1 MIMKKLIY
9 LFLVWGCTFSVAAQD
24 MKKVFI
30 AMPDSLTPLLTK
42 VNKEDCIDFLASN
55 MKAEIKNRFDKSS
68 EMKVLTEDYLQMQ
81 MTENS
86 TLEMKL
92 FPVNDSVKIVCMVK
106 TVCSSACDSEIRF
119 YDTSWKKEFPKSD
132 YLQLPAPQTFYLPTD
147 TVSSEVEL
155 IKRKADMHVM
165 KAVLSKDDSSL
176 SFIYTTPE
184 YLNQEDREKLSPYLR
199 KEAVV
204 YRWEDGKFLP

>member
-9 LFLVWGCTFSVAAQD
+9 LFLVWGCTLSVAAQD

-68 EMKVLTEDYLQMQ
+68 EMKALTEDYLQMQ

-92 FPVNDSVKIVCMVK
+92 LPVNDSVKIVCMVK

-132 YLQLPAPQTFYLPTD
+132 YLQLPAPQTFYLPAD
-147 TVSSEVEL
+147 TISLEVEL
-155 IKRKADMHVM
+155 IKKKADMHVM

-204 YRWEDGKFLP
+204 YQWKDGKFLP

>member
-9 LFLVWGCTFSVAAQD
+9 LFLVWGCTLSVAAQD

-68 EMKVLTEDYLQMQ
+68 EMKALTEDYLQMQ

-92 FPVNDSVKIVCMVK
+92 LPLNDSVKIVCMVK

-184 YLNQEDREKLSPYLR
+184 YLNQEDREKLSPYLK

>member
-9 LFLVWGCTFSVAAQD
+9 LFLVWGCTLSVAAQD

-119 YDTSWKKEFPKSD
+119 YDISWKIEFPKSD

-176 SFIYTTPE
+176 SFIYTTPD

-204 YRWEDGKFLP
+204 YRWKDGKFLP

>member
-1 MIMKKLIY
+1 MMMKRLIY
-9 LFLVWGCTFSVAAQD
+9 LFLVWGCTLSVVAQD

-92 FPVNDSVKIVCMVK
+92 LPINDSIKIVCIVK

-119 YDTSWKKEFPKSD
+119 YDTNWKEEFPQKD
-132 YLQLPAPQTFYLPTD
+132 YLQLPAPQTFFLPTD

-155 IKRKADMHVM
+155 IKKKADMHVM

-176 SFIYTTPE
+176 SFIYTTPG
-184 YLNQEDREKLSPYLR
+184 YLNQEDREKLLPYLR

-204 YRWEDGKFLP
+204 YRWKDGKFLP

>member
-9 LFLVWGCTFSVAAQD
+9 LFLVWGCTLSVAAQD

-92 FPVNDSVKIVCMVK
+92 LPVNDSVKIVCMVK

-119 YDTSWKKEFPKSD
+119 YDISWTKEFPKSD

-155 IKRKADMHVM
+155 IKSKADMHVM

-204 YRWEDGKFLP
+204 YRWKDGKFLP

>member
-9 LFLVWGCTFSVAAQD
+9 LFLVWGCTLSVAAQD

-92 FPVNDSVKIVCMVK
+92 LPVNDSVKVVCMVK

-119 YDTSWKKEFPKSD
+119 YDTSWEKEFPKSD

>member
-9 LFLVWGCTFSVAAQD
+9 LFLVWGCTLSVAAQD

-119 YDTSWKKEFPKSD
+119 YDISWKKEFPKSD

-165 KAVLSKDDSSL
+165 KAVLSEDDSSL
-176 SFIYTTPE
+176 SFIYTTPD

-204 YRWEDGKFLP
+204 YRWKDGKFLP

>member
-9 LFLVWGCTFSVAAQD
+9 LFLVWGCTLSVAAQD

-68 EMKVLTEDYLQMQ
+68 EMKALTEDYLQMQ

-119 YDTSWKKEFPKSD
+119 YDISWKKEFPKSD

-176 SFIYTTPE
+176 SFIYTTPD

-204 YRWEDGKFLP
+204 YRWKDGKFLP

>member
-9 LFLVWGCTFSVAAQD
+9 LFLVWGCTLSVAAQD

-68 EMKVLTEDYLQMQ
+68 EMKALTEDYLQMQ

-92 FPVNDSVKIVCMVK
+92 LPLNDSVKIVCMVK

-176 SFIYTTPE
+176 SFIYTTPD

-204 YRWEDGKFLP
+204 YRWKDGKFLP

>member
-9 LFLVWGCTFSVAAQD
+9 LFLVWGCTLSVAAQD

-119 YDTSWKKEFPKSD
+119 YDISWKKEFPKSD

>member
-9 LFLVWGCTFSVAAQD
+9 LFLVWGCTLSVAAQD

-68 EMKVLTEDYLQMQ
+68 EMKVLTEDYLQVQ

-92 FPVNDSVKIVCMVK
+92 LPVNDSVKIVCMVK